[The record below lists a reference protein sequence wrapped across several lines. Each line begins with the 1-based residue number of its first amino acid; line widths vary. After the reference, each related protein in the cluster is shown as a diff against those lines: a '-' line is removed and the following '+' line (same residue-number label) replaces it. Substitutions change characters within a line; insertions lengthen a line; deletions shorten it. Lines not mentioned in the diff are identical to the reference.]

1 MPSSI
6 QVSDYQKLINSLN
19 RAIFGDSIHESSME
33 DYFIPVNLK
42 GATTTS
48 IDEKVKTSELYL
60 KENYQKRLIQ
70 LIYQDTFYPDEINDT
85 ISFVGKLKDAYG
97 NTVMTN
103 WFAGLYNEYVGDS
116 IVLKGLLYI
125 ILYFSDCFGDLLELT
140 SQAAIVNRS
149 KEINELG
156 VRILE
161 SQCNLKHY
169 NILCNLKDMEPWLQN
184 YIDKVKSDFKRELC
198 LT

>member
-6 QVSDYQKLINSLN
+6 QVSDYQELINSLN
-19 RAIFGDSIHESSME
+19 SAIFGDSIHESSME
-33 DYFIPVNLK
+33 DFLVPVNLK

-48 IDEKVKTSELYL
+48 IDDKVKTSELYL

-85 ISFVGKLKDAYG
+85 ISFVGRIKDAYG

-103 WFAGLYNEYVGDS
+103 WFAGMYNEYVGDS

-125 ILYFSDCFGDLLELT
+125 ILYYSDCFGDLLELT